1 MGQYY
6 IIANLDK
13 RQFINPHSFGDGAKL
28 MEFGASGSG
37 IMCGLAILLSDGN
50 DRGGGDLHVPENAP
64 EELKSLVGS
73 WAGDRI
79 VVSGDYADKGVFT
92 DDGKRNLY
100 ELCGTSQ
107 FENISEKVIEVM
119 CFDPYLKRDLV
130 ERTDWLDAE
139 KLPECLKESRH
150 EKEQS
155 TAKG

>member
-6 IIANLDK
+6 RILNLDK
-13 RQFINPHSFGDGAKL
+13 KEFLEPWSFGDGAKL
-28 MEFGASGSG
+28 LEFGCSGSG

-50 DRGGGDLHVPENAP
+50 GRGGGDLHVPEDAS

-79 VVSGDYADKGVFT
+79 VVSGDYADEGKFS
-92 DDGKRNLY
+92 DDPKRNLY

-150 EKEQS
+150 EKEHS
-155 TAKG
+155 ASKG